1 METFYILN
9 FWNDILVSQKIHVE
23 FIQSYEWM
31 SCLEICFE
39 FKVLRLDF
47 PSEIK
52 IAIWYSWTVI

>member
-1 METFYILN
+1 MIYLSRKRLIR
-9 FWNDILVSQKIHVE
+9 IHVE

-52 IAIWYSWTVI
+52 IAICYSWTVI